1 MHRYPRVTLLVR
13 LALFVPLS
21 AVLTAAADRDVAW
34 IVVANEGSTEREMNA
49 QAARGMRLATVTEGL
64 ACPVA
69 VMQTPDPPAPGAMS
83 YRLVSDRELAA
94 ELPALTDQGWEPRGL
109 VHRLG
114 GRAHVIWERRERP
127 RDTRI
132 AAWRPLE
139 FSNPDTLE
147 ADLAAA
153 AQEGFR
159 PRLLARHYLRSWPGL
174 SEKGLLLLGQRAG
187 AKPREIRVLRGT
199 KRDVDDLAK
208 EVEALT
214 SAGWGLDVAFTS
226 SRDGN
231 RTTRRERAYL
241 IFSRESG
248 SSGPGTP
255 LRLVRATSWGMVGA
269 GEPVFGAAYWNDF
282 LFIFRPA
289 ERRQSWA
296 TPIRLTAFEAQC
308 GGLAMKLR
316 IEGQRE
322 ERSTIVGAAARPVQ
336 GTDGFELILLLD
348 ERTAGGE

>member
-1 MHRYPRVTLLVR
+1 MTRITLAS
-13 LALFVPLS
+13 LAI
-21 AVLTAAADRDVAW
+21 AVLLLTTLSGASGTAADRDVAW
-34 IVVANEGSTEREMNA
+34 IVVANEGSTAREMNA
-49 QAARGMRLATVTEGL
+49 QAARGLRLATVTEGL

-69 VMQTPDPPAPGAMS
+69 VMQTPDPPAPGAAS

-94 ELPALTDQGWEPRGL
+94 ELPALTDEGWEPRGL
-109 VHRLG
+109 IHRLG
-114 GRAHVIWERRERP
+114 GRAHVIWERRDRTREA
-127 RDTRI
+127 RI
-132 AAWRPLE
+132 AAWRAIE

-153 AQEGFR
+153 AQEGFQ

-208 EVEALT
+208 EVDALT

-241 IFSRESG
+241 IFSREAG
-248 SSGPGTP
+248 ANGPGTP

-269 GEPVFGAAYWNDF
+269 GEPVFGAAYWHDF
-282 LFIFRPA
+282 LFIFRQA

-316 IEGQRE
+316 IDGQRE

-336 GTDGFELILLLD
+336 GTDGIELILLLD
-348 ERTAGGE
+348 ERLAGGR